1 MRKLL
6 TAILCIALAI
16 ALLGCDEKKA
26 KDAIIKKAI
35 DKTVAEADKNT
46 ANTQGNTEGKTP
58 TIKPTKPVLS
68 AYRVRVGTSITF
80 PKVAGHTYALKPA
93 TSSVTLSDVEGDSMK
108 KQVSS
113 TKAISGVVVVATLDG
128 NTIESQPIEFFLL
141 RVADTEAEGEPEGE
155 TSTIELTKPVLSAY
169 RVRAGT
175 LITFPKV
182 AGHTYTVKHASGLDI
197 SSVTLSDV
205 EGDSMKKQVSSTKA
219 ISGVVVVATLD
230 GNTIESQ
237 PIEFFLLRVA
247 DTEAEGEAEGDTPPP
262 APQEGK
268 PALSSY
274 RVRVGKVATFKK
286 VTGYTYVLKTVT
298 KGVTLSDVVDD
309 TTKKQVGSTEKASGI
324 IVVATKD
331 GTNIES
337 DSIEFFLL
345 HVANKKALQDEIKR
359 AIKEHGN
366 NVNLNY
372 IDTSEVTDMS
382 SLFYISTF
390 NGDISKWNTS
400 SVTNMSNMF
409 RGATKFN
416 QSLNTW
422 TVSKVTNMSNMF
434 RGATAFNQQLNSWN
448 VSSVREMSR
457 MFQDATAFNQS
468 LNSWTVS
475 SVTDMSHMFRG
486 ATAFNQQLNS
496 WNVSSVT
503 DMREMFYKAKA
514 FNQSLKSWSVAKV
527 RNMSSMF
534 YEAKAFNQQLNSWNV
549 SSVTD
554 MREMFY
560 SAWAFNQPLNSWN
573 VSSVEYMGNM
583 FRDARAFNQNLSS
596 WVLSGR
602 EGYMFVGSAMQ
613 ESNKPTWER

>member
-26 KDAIIKKAI
+26 KDTIKKAI
-35 DKTVAEADKNT
+35 DKTVVEADKNT
-46 ANTQGNTEGKTP
+46 ANTQSNAEGET
-58 TIKPTKPVLS
+58 TIKPTKPVNAQGNTQSKTQTIKPAKSVNTQGNAEGELEGETLTIELTKPVLS
-68 AYRVRVGTSITF
+68 AYRVRAGTLITF

-182 AGHTYTVKHASGLDI
+182 AGHTYTLKHDSADLSG
-197 SSVTLSDV
+197 VTLTDV
-205 EGDSMKKQVSSTKA
+205 WGDPMKKQVSSIKV

-230 GNTIESQ
+230 GNTIESE
-237 PIEFFLLRVA
+237 PIRFELLF
-247 DTEAEGEAEGDTPPP
+247 
-262 APQEGK
+262 
-268 PALSSY
+268 Y
-274 RVRVGKVATFKK
+274 
-286 VTGYTYVLKTVT
+286 
-298 KGVTLSDVVDD
+298 
-309 TTKKQVGSTEKASGI
+309 
-324 IVVATKD
+324 
-331 GTNIES
+331 
-337 DSIEFFLL
+337 
-345 HVANKKALQDEIKR
+345 VANKKALQDEIKR

-372 IDTSEVTDMS
+372 INTSEITDMS

-409 RGATKFN
+409 RGATAFN

-534 YEAKAFNQQLNSWNV
+534 YEAKAFNQPLNSWDV
-549 SSVTD
+549 SSVTN
-554 MREMFY
+554 MSSMFY
-560 SAWAFNQPLNSWN
+560 SAWAFNQPLNSWD
-573 VSSVEYMGNM
+573 VSSVEYMDNM
-583 FRDARAFNQNLSS
+583 FRDAREFNQNLSS

-613 ESNKPTWER
+613 ELNKPTWER